1 MAANGDPVLSTTL
14 PTLRLDL
21 LRDGNWEE
29 SKRLFE
35 ACRAYGFFYL
45 DLRSDPAICRLW
57 EEMLVVA
64 REYFEQPLEVK
75 MQDARGSDNTGYG
88 AKGHEVGP
96 QPATVDGYEFLKIS
110 RREHL
115 NGDIELTTSIKTK
128 SDFFFSFMATAHDT
142 LLTLLGRLSNVM
154 GLEGPESFGTY
165 HEETIPTHTNLALL
179 RYPKHQDDAGVN
191 SVGHNKH
198 TDIGSL
204 TLLLCQQWGL
214 QILSPGTEKWAFVEP
229 RAGHAVINVGDSLR
243 FLSRGKLASVVHRV
257 IPVGAKQHEDRYSI
271 AYFLRINDNVSL
283 KDANGKLWSAKEWH
297 DAKFNASRSPDTM
310 ENGSQVLTGMMENDD
325 ILISGVDLTAIA
337 AV

>member
-1 MAANGDPVLSTTL
+1 MAAKGDPVLSATL
-14 PTLRLDL
+14 PALRLDL
-21 LRDGNWEE
+21 LRDRKGEE
-29 SKRLFE
+29 SKRLFD
-35 ACRAYGFFYL
+35 ACRVYGFFYL
-45 DLRSDPAICRLW
+45 DLTSDPAICRIW

-64 REYFEQPLEVK
+64 KEYFEQPLEVK
-75 MQDARGSDNTGYG
+75 MHDARGSDNTGYG
-88 AKGHEVGP
+88 AKGQEVGP

-110 RREHL
+110 RREYL
-115 NGDIELTTSIKTK
+115 NGGTELTTSIKTK

-142 LLTLLGRLSNVM
+142 LLMLLGRLSDVM
-154 GLEGPESFGTY
+154 GLEGPERFSTY

-179 RYPKHQDDAGVN
+179 RYPKHQDAAVN

-214 QILSPGTEKWAFVEP
+214 QILSPRAEKWAFVEP
-229 RAGHAVINVGDSLR
+229 RVGHAVINVGDSLR

-257 IPVGAKQHEDRYSI
+257 IPLGGKQHEDRYSI

-297 DAKFNASRSPDTM
+297 DAKFDASRSPDTM

-325 ILISGVDLTAIA
+325 VLIKTV
-337 AV
+337 